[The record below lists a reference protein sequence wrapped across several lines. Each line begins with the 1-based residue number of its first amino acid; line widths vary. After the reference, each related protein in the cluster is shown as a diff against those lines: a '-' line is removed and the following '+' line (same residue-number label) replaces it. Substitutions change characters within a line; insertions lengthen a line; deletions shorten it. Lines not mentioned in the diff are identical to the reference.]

1 MVSDIHPATKRTNG
15 PVWSQVLASQ
25 WNTELISLAQP
36 GATFCQN
43 NKKNGSW
50 LKKQV
55 EKDTTLSLSES
66 SNVHVIFLGS
76 TDLVE
81 TKGNGMCNIT
91 ITYAIRFDNF
101 CMISRQRYQEMATM
115 CKGPSGKK
123 CKFCMNS

>member
-1 MVSDIHPATKRTNG
+1 VIHILVRYYRQPQAKTDNVLDIHPATKRTNG
-15 PVWSQVLASQ
+15 PVWSQVLASR
-25 WNTELISLAQP
+25 WNTELVSLAQP

-55 EKDTTLSLSES
+55 EQDTTLNSLES

-81 TKGNGMCNIT
+81 TKGKGMH
-91 ITYAIRFDNF
+91 
-101 CMISRQRYQEMATM
+101 ISLLNV
-115 CKGPSGKK
+115 S
-123 CKFCMNS
+123 